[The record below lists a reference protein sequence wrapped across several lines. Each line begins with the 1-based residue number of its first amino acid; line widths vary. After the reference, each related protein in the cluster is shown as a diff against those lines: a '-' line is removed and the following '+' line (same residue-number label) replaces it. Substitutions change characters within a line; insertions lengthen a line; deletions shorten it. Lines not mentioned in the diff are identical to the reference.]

1 LKEFS
6 EQLNPADLK
15 FSSMDRNSN
24 IIGQNY
30 INRLNMADS
39 NGYHSDEYD
48 QGLREGQAKY
58 KTKSTADKAISYTSP
73 RQDHQNP
80 LF

>member
-1 LKEFS
+1 
-6 EQLNPADLK
+6 
-15 FSSMDRNSN
+15 MDRNSN

-48 QGLREGQAKY
+48 QGLREGQARY
-58 KTKSTADKAISYTSP
+58 KRKTIADKAISYTSP